1 MDGNTFGTLK
11 LYDKIYRAKVNASK
25 LVENS
30 DGSVIEA
37 LSVYSI
43 IEMADFYTLMM
54 SLSDGARIKVG
65 RNSEATCIENVDN
78 DDKSLTFDMTVYS
91 TSRKELLKT
100 VSGKLQDNIDYMTRL
115 KGEIVK
121 ATNTCIV
128 SQNIVN
134 SLSEIYKDEKPM
146 TEEEFAEM
154 ALC

>member
-1 MDGNTFGTLK
+1 MVTKTFACTKEG
-11 LYDKIYRAKVNASK
+11 DKIYRAKVNASR

-30 DGSVIEA
+30 DGSVIEV

-43 IEMADFYTLMM
+43 IEMADFYTLII
-54 SLSDGARIKVG
+54 SLSDGTRIKVG
-65 RNSEATCIENVDN
+65 RNSEAICIESVNN
-78 DDKSLTFDMTVYS
+78 DDSSLMFNMTAYS

-134 SLSEIYKDEKPM
+134 SLSEIYKEEKPM